1 MKLSFPRFNP
11 LKIVR
16 GVIALGLISAIICT
30 AIFAYKPKKQPLQ
43 AFPQND
49 TIPYKPKIDIDR
61 FDDVFSLSMP
71 LIISGDHMIRKD
83 CKKIAIHIFVE
94 KDSVAIINDVTN
106 EAVLTGKVMGFAKH
120 NTIIICEAHNL
131 DSPLPIIFTLQKIIP
146 VGGDESD
153 QTILLYIGPSSEP
166 FILLS
171 KKHTC
176 EELNK
181 LLDQIN

>member
-1 MKLSFPRFNP
+1 MKINALQA
-11 LKIVR
+11 IR
-16 GVIALGLISAIICT
+16 GTIAFGLISAIICT
-30 AIFAYKPKKQPLQ
+30 AIFSYTPKKGRL
-43 AFPQND
+43 AGSSQND
-49 TIPYKPKIDIDR
+49 TIPYKPKINIDR

-106 EAVLTGKVMGFAKH
+106 EAVLTGKVMRFAEH

-131 DSPLPIIFTLQKIIP
+131 ASPLPIIFTLQKITP

-153 QTILLYIGPSSEP
+153 QTILLHIGPSSEP
-166 FILLS
+166 FIILS